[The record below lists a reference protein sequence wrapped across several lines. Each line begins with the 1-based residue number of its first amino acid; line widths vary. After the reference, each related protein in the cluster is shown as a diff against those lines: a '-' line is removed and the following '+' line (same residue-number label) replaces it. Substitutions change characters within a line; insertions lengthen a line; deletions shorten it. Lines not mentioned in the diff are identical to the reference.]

1 VLVVL
6 IGCATAGLG
15 AWVTVK
21 APGAVGG
28 PMLISLGATVAGGA
42 IGHVR
47 GEPPKKISGEHT

>member
-1 VLVVL
+1 M
-6 IGCATAGLG
+6 
-15 AWVTVK
+15 TVK